1 MSITGTVGSS
11 GNTTVTTVYVP
22 AQVLG
27 INDLPDYDNTTK
39 NDLGPIIWDNTASK
53 YKTSGQM
60 SISST
65 EIDLTATSIDIN
77 GDADISGDLGVGGDL
92 TVTGTSTFNGGTLT
106 FGDSATDNVVFGA
119 DVNSNIIPN
128 TDNTYD
134 LGSATQEWKDLYID
148 GTAHIDTLDVDN
160 NATVAGTLGVTG
172 ATTLSSTLTVTGD
185 TSVGGDLTV
194 TGSTTFNG
202 GTLTLG
208 DADTD
213 NVVFGADVNSNII
226 PNTDNTYDL
235 GESGKE
241 WRNLYIDGTAYI
253 DALTVGNITTTGHWD
268 ANDND
273 MLKLGN
279 SDDLQIYHD
288 GTDSYITNDQ
298 GALKIATEDSGIA
311 VQIGHTTSEVTI
323 NDNLTVTGDFTVSG
337 TTTTVDST
345 TINIQNAFVFE
356 GATDDD
362 YETTLSTVD
371 PTADRTLLLP
381 NASDTLVGKATT
393 DTLTNKTLTSPTITT
408 PIITEIDSG
417 STITLDAETDI
428 ILDAK
433 GGDVFFKDNG
443 NLFATLSNA
452 GGNLNLKNGS
462 TSALTFSGANVTA
475 AGTFTNTGATTLST
489 SLNIASD
496 GATVTGIKDEDNML
510 SDSSSKLATQQS
522 IKAYVDA
529 QVTAQDLDFQ
539 GDSGGALSIDL
550 DSETLDIAGGTGI
563 DTSGSSNTLTV
574 AIDSTVATLTGT
586 QTLTNK
592 TLTSPTITGGT
603 FSGTFTGTQDIS
615 GLVLSGASPL
625 VFEGATADDY
635 ETTLAFTD
643 PTADRT
649 ITVPNATDTLVG
661 KATTDTLTNK
671 SVDLGNNTLT
681 GSLAEFNTAL
691 QSESFAS
698 LSGSETLTNKTLT
711 SAVLNTGVSG
721 SAVADEDDMSSDSAT
736 LLATQQSI
744 KAYVDA
750 TVTAEDLDITSD
762 SGTIDIDLDSETLTI
777 AGGTGLDSSA
787 SSTTVTLA
795 IDSTVSTL
803 TGTQTLTNKTLTS
816 PDINTPDID
825 GGTIDGATIATSDI
839 TVGAGKTL
847 DVSAGTL
854 TLTNNQISGDAV
866 EGGTIA
872 ATTITALTT
881 AGITASANIDLGA
894 YEMRAQTFESDVTT
908 GTAPFTVASTTKV
921 TNLNA
926 DLLDGMTTIDEDD
939 MSSDSATSLP
949 TQQSIKAYV
958 DAQVTAQDLDF
969 QGDSGG
975 ALSIDLDS
983 ETLDI
988 AGGTG
993 LTSVGSSNTVTI
1005 NLDNTAVTA
1014 GSYGTGTAIPTF
1026 TVDDQGRLTAA
1037 GTVALS
1043 TALPVTADS
1052 GTQTAATELLTD
1064 TLNFDGTANQI
1075 TTAIASSSTT
1085 DTITIGMPD
1094 DVTIDG
1100 VLTVDGAST
1109 LTGNVSAG
1117 GTLDVTGAT
1126 TLNDAVTLGNA
1137 TADDIVVTGR
1147 IASHVV
1153 PKTNDTYDLGTS
1165 ALRYREL
1172 FLSGS
1177 SINLGGAT
1185 ISSDGSGEVAISGD
1199 GVTLPEGSN
1208 VGEDKIAAAS
1218 EFGVPIYKANFY
1230 SEAGGL
1236 VTRNGVLNFKAV
1248 TDVFTNFTFADGSI
1262 LADEQGRELFR
1273 F

>member
-1 MSITGTVGSS
+1 MAAKTPIR
-11 GNTTVTTVYVP
+11 TVYTNNV
-22 AQVLG
+22 ATGLAEFQSGEFVDYGLG
-27 INDLPDYDNTTK
+27 GT
-39 NDLGPIIWDNTASK
+39 G
-53 YKTSGQM
+53 
-60 SISST
+60 
-65 EIDLTATSIDIN
+65 LTA
-77 GDADISGDLGVGGDL
+77 
-92 TVTGTSTFNGGTLT
+92 
-106 FGDSATDNVVFGA
+106 
-119 DVNSNIIPN
+119 
-128 TDNTYD
+128 
-134 LGSATQEWKDLYID
+134 LGSAGQVLKVNSGASALEYGAVEAILNID
-148 GTAHIDTLDVDN
+148 GMTDGSGITIVDADKFAISDGGTEKYITASQLSTYITSEVGVNIDGFPDGTSI
-160 NATVAGTLGVTG
+160 TVAGTDRLL
-172 ATTLSSTLTVTGD
+172 LSDSGTEKMINVSQID
-185 TSVGGDLTV
+185 TFVS
-194 TGSTTFNG
+194 GST
-202 GTLTLG
+202 
-208 DADTD
+208 A
-213 NVVFGADVNSNII
+213 
-226 PNTDNTYDL
+226 
-235 GESGKE
+235 
-241 WRNLYIDGTAYI
+241 
-253 DALTVGNITTTGHWD
+253 
-268 ANDND
+268 
-273 MLKLGN
+273 
-279 SDDLQIYHD
+279 
-288 GTDSYITNDQ
+288 
-298 GALKIATEDSGIA
+298 
-311 VQIGHTTSEVTI
+311 
-323 NDNLTVTGDFTVSG
+323 
-337 TTTTVDST
+337 
-345 TINIQNAFVFE
+345 
-356 GATDDD
+356 
-362 YETTLSTVD
+362 
-371 PTADRTLLLP
+371 
-381 NASDTLVGKATT
+381 
-393 DTLTNKTLTSPTITT
+393 TLTNKTLTSPV
-408 PIITEIDSG
+408 
-417 STITLDAETDI
+417 L
-428 ILDAK
+428 
-433 GGDVFFKDNG
+433 
-443 NLFATLSNA
+443 
-452 GGNLNLKNGS
+452 
-462 TSALTFSGANVTA
+462 
-475 AGTFTNTGATTLST
+475 NTGVSGTAV
-489 SLNIASD
+489 A
-496 GATVTGIKDEDNML
+496 DEDNM
-510 SDSSSKLATQQS
+510 SSNSATKLATQQS

-721 SAVADEDDMSSDSAT
+721 SAVADEDNMSSDSAT
-736 LLATQQSI
+736 LLA
-744 KAYVDA
+744 
-750 TVTAEDLDITSD
+750 
-762 SGTIDIDLDSETLTI
+762 
-777 AGGTGLDSSA
+777 
-787 SSTTVTLA
+787 
-795 IDSTVSTL
+795 
-803 TGTQTLTNKTLTS
+803 
-816 PDINTPDID
+816 
-825 GGTIDGATIATSDI
+825 
-839 TVGAGKTL
+839 
-847 DVSAGTL
+847 
-854 TLTNNQISGDAV
+854 
-866 EGGTIA
+866 
-872 ATTITALTT
+872 
-881 AGITASANIDLGA
+881 
-894 YEMRAQTFESDVTT
+894 
-908 GTAPFTVASTTKV
+908 
-921 TNLNA
+921 
-926 DLLDGMTTIDEDD
+926 
-939 MSSDSATSLP
+939 

-1126 TLNDAVTLGNA
+1126 TLNGAVTLGNA

-1248 TDVFTNFTFADGSI
+1248 TDVFTNFTFADGSA
-1262 LADEQGRELFR
+1262 LADEIGRELFR